1 MCLMVDRSDSKIC
14 LILKGDPEDVLEIP
28 IPESI
33 SGSVSVGS
41 LSIALQDDERNEVS
55 ELSASS
61 TNESVLQCTSLKED
75 AGETTALLGK

>member
-1 MCLMVDRSDSKIC
+1 MPNGRQKCQIY
-14 LILKGDPEDVLEIP
+14 LILKGDPEDVLEVP

-41 LSIALQDDERNEVS
+41 LSIALQDDDRNEVS